1 MNLKQIL
8 LGALLY
14 IVAQALTF
22 WQINGQFIWDS
33 FKTNTLVICL
43 FGIPISYFY
52 ILAARYTI
60 FGFNLEMWPSRFIG
74 FAMGMIVFAIG
85 TSYYFDQHITLKT
98 LVSLSLCFIVLL
110 IQVLWKTS

>member
-33 FKTNTLVICL
+33 FKSNTFIICL
-43 FGIPISYFY
+43 FGVPISYFY
-52 ILAARYTI
+52 ILAAKYTTL
-60 FGFNLEMWPSRFIG
+60 GFNLEMWPSRFIG
-74 FAMGMIVFAIG
+74 FAMGMIVFTIL
-85 TSYYFDQHITLKT
+85 TSSIMGESVNVKT
-98 LVSLSLCFIVLL
+98 VISLILAVILVC
-110 IQVLWKTS
+110 IQIFWK